1 MNKTK
6 RLNLIGI
13 LLLLSATVVWG
24 SSFFIL
30 KETISELPTFYVLA
44 IRFLVAGICL
54 FLVFFKKIKK
64 MTKRTL
70 IHGLILGLWL
80 VSAYLTQTIGLENTT
95 PGRNA
100 FLSSLYC
107 IMCPFIIWGLFK
119 VRPRIHNV
127 VSAILCVAG
136 ILLVSLSQINGQTY
150 FFGDAMTI
158 VGAFFF
164 GLQIIFSDKY
174 QKEGSDTVQMLVME
188 ILATGVFF
196 AILSLVLE
204 VPSQPITNFAL
215 NLDQALKL
223 LYLTLMCTL
232 YAQAVQIVGLKFVSA
247 NQGAIVLSLESVF
260 GVLFS
265 VVFADEKLTLP
276 IVLGFVIIFVS
287 LLMSEL
293 GGDIFAKLKKGKTKE
308 VAKDNLLQQNG
319 EKK

>member
-1 MNKTK
+1 MERKK

-13 LLLLSATVVWG
+13 LLLLSATVIWG

-30 KETISELPTFYVLA
+30 KQTISELPTFYVLA
-44 IRFLVAGICL
+44 IRFVVAGLCL
-54 FLVFFKKIKK
+54 LLIFFKKIKK
-64 MTKRTL
+64 MNKRTF
-70 IHGLILGLWL
+70 INGVVLGLWL
-80 VSAYLTQTIGLENTT
+80 SGAYLTQTIGLENTT

-107 IMCPFIIWGLFK
+107 IMCPFIIWALFK
-119 VRPRIHNV
+119 IRPRIHNV
-127 VSAILCVAG
+127 ISAVLCVGG

-174 QKEGSDTVQMLVME
+174 QREGSDTVSMLVME
-188 ILATGVFF
+188 ILVTGIVF
-196 AILSLVLE
+196 AVLSLAVELPKYSISSFVL
-204 VPSQPITNFAL
+204 NG
-215 NLDQALKL
+215 DQALKL

-232 YAQAVQIVGLKFVSA
+232 YAQAVQIIGLKYVSA

-265 VVFADEKLTLP
+265 VLFADEKLTLL
-276 IVLGFVIIFVS
+276 IVLGFFVIFAS
-287 LLMSEL
+287 LLISEL
-293 GGDIFAKLKKGKTKE
+293 GGNIKKIKIFK
-308 VAKDNLLQQNG
+308 N
-319 EKK
+319 

>member
-1 MNKTK
+1 MERKK

-13 LLLLSATVVWG
+13 LLLLSATIIWG

-30 KETISELPTFYVLA
+30 KQTISELPTFYVLA
-44 IRFLVAGICL
+44 IRFVVAGLCL
-54 FLVFFKKIKK
+54 LLIFFKKIKK
-64 MTKRTL
+64 MNKRTF
-70 IHGLILGLWL
+70 INGVVLGLWL
-80 VSAYLTQTIGLENTT
+80 SGAYLTQTIGLENTT

-107 IMCPFIIWGLFK
+107 IMCPFIIWALFK
-119 VRPRIHNV
+119 IRPRIHNV
-127 VSAILCVAG
+127 ISAVLCVGG

-174 QKEGSDTVQMLVME
+174 QREGSDTVSMLVME
-188 ILATGVFF
+188 ILVTGIVF
-196 AILSLVLE
+196 AVLSLAVELPKYSISSFVL
-204 VPSQPITNFAL
+204 NG
-215 NLDQALKL
+215 DQALKL

-232 YAQAVQIVGLKFVSA
+232 YAQAVQIIGLKYVSA

-265 VVFADEKLTLP
+265 VLFADEKLTLL
-276 IVLGFVIIFVS
+276 IVLGFFVIFAS
-287 LLMSEL
+287 LLISEL
-293 GGDIFAKLKKGKTKE
+293 GGNIKKIKIFK
-308 VAKDNLLQQNG
+308 N
-319 EKK
+319 